1 MPKCPNGKAINPA
14 TNRCVLMSGRVYR
27 KIVEDGSFNK
37 GGKIINPLTGRLI
50 DKDGAVYKKLEAN
63 GVFKVRKRSVNKVK
77 SPVKTVTK
85 SPVKTVTKSPV
96 KTVTKSSKSPASK
109 SPVGKIVA
117 PTVTPS
123 KEPYLDEDFVNSIN
137 ALAEAGNSRYGITKG
152 GYEYIYKII
161 KHLVKVYNIS
171 FDTRK
176 IKMVRLADAEK
187 VTKANFSDYTEK
199 IVAGAEKIMS
209 GEFVLE
215 LPENLV
221 YDNLD
226 RSLKYSQNAIKYIE
240 AIIEEIVTQLL
251 DGYPNKITERSIQRV
266 LKSNYVLA
274 KIFGED
280 YQAI

>member
-1 MPKCPNGKAINPA
+1 
-14 TNRCVLMSGRVYR
+14 
-27 KIVEDGSFNK
+27 
-37 GGKIINPLTGRLI
+37 
-50 DKDGAVYKKLEAN
+50 
-63 GVFKVRKRSVNKVK
+63 
-77 SPVKTVTK
+77 
-85 SPVKTVTKSPV
+85 
-96 KTVTKSSKSPASK
+96 
-109 SPVGKIVA
+109 
-117 PTVTPS
+117 
-123 KEPYLDEDFVNSIN
+123 
-137 ALAEAGNSRYGITKG
+137 
-152 GYEYIYKII
+152 
-161 KHLVKVYNIS
+161 
-171 FDTRK
+171 
-176 IKMVRLADAEK
+176 MVRLADAKK

-280 YQAI
+280 YEAI